1 MFSRHELSYCRTTKG
16 TRTVEAYVVK
26 KISAWY
32 MTFLCTGSGEGARET
47 LAPTIRLPIGSFE
60 RTVRKKY
67 GRGGQLSASP
77 SVEITWTDKL
87 RKPPQERHTE
97 SG

>member
-47 LAPTIRLPIGSFE
+47 LAPTVRLPIGSFE
-60 RTVRKKY
+60 RAVRCA
-67 GRGGQLSASP
+67 QISSP
-77 SVEITWTDKL
+77 SVEITWLDTGKTHAESL
-87 RKPPQERHTE
+87 PKKERHTE
-97 SG
+97 SR